1 MASSDP
7 GLNLTLGPIIL
18 AVIINTF
25 LYGIVFTQGVTYYT
39 SSGYKRDSWIVK
51 CLVSWVLLLDTFH
64 SCAVVTV
71 VWEYCITH
79 FGDHAFL
86 EKTTW
91 PYASVPIQIF
101 LAWRVQ
107 ILSKSWIIFGVLST
121 LSVTSGIMALI
132 SAIKAMEASKI
143 SVPGL
148 FDFVKLLPVV
158 DAWLGLALFCDLALT
173 TLLFLYLRRSRTGF
187 AKTDNRSS
195 CALSEYKPELQLF
208 RQSLQESLSSRSK
221 RLPWIL
227 NLICFAALQ
236 TTNLNFVF
244 ALISG
249 RFYTNTLLTTLNSRT
264 KLGEIDGETFNAL
277 PNSIRGTEVHISV
290 ARQHDQSG
298 IAMENYPRR
307 KTSAG
312 IASSDEVKW

>member
-39 SSGYKRDSWIVK
+39 SSGCKRDSWIVK

-91 PYASVPIQIF
+91 PYPTTPIFSACASVPIQIF

-107 ILSKSWIIFGVLST
+107 ILSKSWFIFGVLST
-121 LSVTSGIMALI
+121 LAVTSGIMALI

-143 SVPGL
+143 S
-148 FDFVKLLPVV
+148 DFVKLLPVV

-173 TLLFLYLRRSRTGF
+173 TLLFLYLHRSRTGF
-187 AKTDNRSS
+187 AKTDNLITRITM
-195 CALSEYKPELQLF
+195 
-208 RQSLQESLSSRSK
+208 QSIETASIGTINS
-221 RLPWIL
+221 IL
-227 NLICFAALQ
+227 NLISFAALQ

-264 KLGEIDGETFNAL
+264 KLSEFDGEAINTL
-277 PNSIRGTEVHISV
+277 PKSIRGTEVHISV

-298 IAMENYPRR
+298 IAMENYPPR

-312 IASSDEVKW
+312 IESSDEVKW